1 MCHHSTG
8 YFEDIRIVKIIL
20 FSNITS
26 SKHKTRYLSVVSAFM
41 KEIVSLSITVT
52 ATWTKKAL
60 LMSNLIIRSVWLLFL
75 PFPCSD
81 QTWFD
86 DTSYLFLGKGS
97 FASTYK
103 AIYESKNVCVKRL
116 HPTLDKEH
124 VATLSKEEEII
135 QRINNSHVVKLRAVS
150 DNPITIMM
158 EFCAFSFTPFNRDAT
173 VNSLDEFLSYY
184 DQEDLHCFFPTI
196 LHKISSDATKAV
208 QYIHSDNIVHR
219 DIKPANILVSNMHY
233 NNLTDARET
242 ANIFKSG
249 PIICKLADLG
259 EAQSKLLQTR
269 VISNNSRAHFVR
281 RGSPAYIAP
290 EILVEES
297 ILKSAGI
304 E

>member
-103 AIYESKNVCVKRL
+103 AIYESKNVCVKKL
-116 HPTLDKEH
+116 QQTLDKEMSELFPKKKKLYKQS
-124 VATLSKEEEII
+124 TIDMLS
-135 QRINNSHVVKLRAVS
+135 NW
-150 DNPITIMM
+150 
-158 EFCAFSFTPFNRDAT
+158 
-173 VNSLDEFLSYY
+173 
-184 DQEDLHCFFPTI
+184 
-196 LHKISSDATKAV
+196 
-208 QYIHSDNIVHR
+208 
-219 DIKPANILVSNMHY
+219 
-233 NNLTDARET
+233 
-242 ANIFKSG
+242 
-249 PIICKLADLG
+249 
-259 EAQSKLLQTR
+259 
-269 VISNNSRAHFVR
+269 
-281 RGSPAYIAP
+281 
-290 EILVEES
+290 
-297 ILKSAGI
+297 
-304 E
+304 